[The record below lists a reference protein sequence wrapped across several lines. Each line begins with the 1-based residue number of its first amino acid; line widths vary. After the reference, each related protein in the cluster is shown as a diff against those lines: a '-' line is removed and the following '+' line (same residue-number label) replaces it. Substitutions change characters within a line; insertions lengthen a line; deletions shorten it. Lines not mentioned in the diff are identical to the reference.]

1 MVDTA
6 GADIGG
12 ADTAGDIAPDTAGN
26 SARSRS
32 EPGIDHKVI
41 PTYLFNV
48 VGAVLAERHVDPRIM
63 VTGTGLSLESLYDQQ
78 TRVSFREAIQIFSN
92 AVDHSPS
99 PDLGLLVASRECF
112 SDWGML
118 GYAIASCR
126 HPEDA
131 IDFSNRL
138 YAASTNLTPMHS
150 LREQDGSYV
159 TYVTP
164 TFPVGRILPFLI
176 EETFGGIVNVLRA
189 LMAPTTG
196 KPLAPKEVQLSYAPP
211 SYEHRYVEFFQCPV
225 SFNRGVNKM
234 IWRTEDARRPFNS
247 HNPTTAKLA
256 VKLCEQFLS
265 ETSDE
270 RGLVFD
276 IRCRLLRSPGNF
288 PSPRVLAAEL
298 NTSERSLSRTLK
310 NLGTSYQEILDRV
323 REKIATEYLMT
334 SDLRL
339 DDIAALTGF
348 SDAGNFHRAFRKW
361 TGKPPSAFRAQAK
374 DSRLQ

>member
-1 MVDTA
+1 M
-6 GADIGG
+6 ADI
-12 ADTAGDIAPDTAGN
+12 AGEPPQFPL
-26 SARSRS
+26 
-32 EPGIDHKVI
+32 EPGIDNKVI

-48 VGAVLAERHVDPRIM
+48 VGAVLEERHVDPKVM
-63 VTGTGLSLESLYDQQ
+63 VAGTGLSLDALYDQQ

-126 HPEDA
+126 HPEEA

-150 LREQDGSYV
+150 RREDGSYV
-159 TYVTP
+159 TYVSP

-189 LMAPTTG
+189 LTAPING

-211 SYEHRYVEFFQCPV
+211 SYEHKYVEFFQCPIT
-225 SFNRGVNKM
+225 FNCGVNKM
-234 IWRTEDARRPFNS
+234 IWRPEDGRRPFNN

-265 ETSDE
+265 ETSGE

-276 IRCRLLRSPGNF
+276 IRCRLLRSPGDF
-288 PSPRVLAAEL
+288 PSPRTLAAEL
-298 NTSERSLSRTLK
+298 NTSERSLSRALK

-361 TGKPPSAFRAQAK
+361 TGKPPSAFRAQGK
-374 DSRLQ
+374 DSHPEQHA

>member
-1 MVDTA
+1 MVNTA
-6 GADIGG
+6 WVS
-12 ADTAGDIAPDTAGN
+12 TARAP
-26 SARSRS
+26 S
-32 EPGIDHKVI
+32 EPGIDNKVI

-48 VGAVLAERHVDPRIM
+48 VGAVLRERHVDPQVM
-63 VTGTGLSLESLYDQQ
+63 VTGTGLSLEALYDQQ

-99 PDLGLLVASRECF
+99 PDLGLLVASRE
-112 SDWGML
+112 
-118 GYAIASCR
+118 
-126 HPEDA
+126 
-131 IDFSNRL
+131 FSNRL

-150 LREQDGSYV
+150 MRQEDGTYV
-159 TYVTP
+159 TFVTP

-189 LMAPTTG
+189 LMAPAAG
-196 KPLAPKEVQLSYAPP
+196 KPIAPKEVQLSYAPP
-211 SYEHRYVEFFQCPV
+211 SYEHKYVEFFQCPIT
-225 SFNRGVNKM
+225 FNCAVNKI
-234 IWRTEDARRPFNS
+234 IWRAEDARRPFNN

-265 ETSDE
+265 ETSEE

-276 IRCRLLRSPGNF
+276 IRCRLLRSPGDF
-288 PSPRVLAAEL
+288 PSPKTLAAEL
-298 NTSERSLSRTLK
+298 NTSERSLSRALK
-310 NLGTSYQEILDRV
+310 SLGTSYQEILDRV
-323 REKIATEYLMT
+323 RERIATEYLTT

-361 TGKPPSAFRAQAK
+361 TGKPPSAFRAQAR
-374 DSRLQ
+374 DNRPEHRDEAACRT

>member
-1 MVDTA
+1 MD
-6 GADIGG
+6 
-12 ADTAGDIAPDTAGN
+12 
-26 SARSRS
+26 SA
-32 EPGIDHKVI
+32 GIDSKVI

-48 VGAVLAERHVDPRIM
+48 VGGVLEEQRVDPNVM
-63 VTGTGLSLESLYDQQ
+63 VAGTGLTLAALYDQQ
-78 TRVSFREAIQIFSN
+78 TRVSFREAIQILTN

-126 HPEDA
+126 DAEDA
-131 IDFSNRL
+131 IAFSNQL

-150 LREQDGSYV
+150 KLEDGTYV

-189 LMAPTTG
+189 LLAPG
-196 KPLAPKEVQLSYAPP
+196 KPISPREVQLSYAAP
-211 SYEHRYVEFFQCPV
+211 SYEHKYVEFFQCPV
-225 SFNRGVNKM
+225 NFNCGVNKM
-234 IWRTEDARRPFNS
+234 IWRMEDARRPFNA

-265 ETSDE
+265 ETAQE

-288 PSPRVLAAEL
+288 PSPKELAAEL
-298 NTSERSLSRTLK
+298 NTSERSLSRALK
-310 NLGTSYQEILDRV
+310 NLGTSYQQILNQARQ
-323 REKIATEYLMT
+323 KIATEYLMT

-339 DDIAALTGF
+339 EDIAALTGF

-361 TGKPPSAFRAQAK
+361 TGKAPSAFRDGAGE
-374 DSRLQ
+374 SG

>member
-1 MVDTA
+1 MVNT
-6 GADIGG
+6 
-12 ADTAGDIAPDTAGN
+12 
-26 SARSRS
+26 
-32 EPGIDHKVI
+32 GIDDKVI

-48 VGAVLAERHVDPRIM
+48 VGAVLEEQHVDPNVM
-63 VTGTGLSLESLYDQQ
+63 VAGTALSLEALYDQQ
-78 TRVSFREAIQIFSN
+78 TRVSFREAIQIFTN
-92 AVDHSPS
+92 AVDRSPS

-131 IDFSNRL
+131 IEFGNRL

-150 LREQDGSYV
+150 RSEDGTYV
-159 TYVTP
+159 TYVTS

-189 LMAPTTG
+189 LVAPG
-196 KPLAPKEVQLSYAPP
+196 KPISPKEVQFSYAPP
-211 SYEHRYVEFFQCPV
+211 SYEDKYVEFFQCPV

-234 IWRTEDARRPFNS
+234 IWRPEDARRPFNN

-265 ETSDE
+265 ETAGE

-288 PSPRVLAAEL
+288 PSPKALAAEL
-298 NTSERSLSRTLK
+298 NTSERSLSRALK
-310 NLGTSYQEILDRV
+310 NLGTSYQEILDQA

-348 SDAGNFHRAFRKW
+348 SDAGNFHRAFKKW
-361 TGKPPSAFRAQAK
+361 TGKAPSAFRDGSAA
-374 DSRLQ
+374 

>member
-1 MVDTA
+1 MGDTRFTS
-6 GADIGG
+6 GQFIF
-12 ADTAGDIAPDTAGN
+12 
-26 SARSRS
+26 
-32 EPGIDHKVI
+32 EPGMDTKVI

-48 VGAVLAERHVDPRIM
+48 VGAVLEERHVDPKIM
-63 VTGTGLSLESLYDQQ
+63 VTGTGLSLEALYDQQ

-99 PDLGLLVASRECF
+99 PELGLLVASRECF

-131 IDFSNRL
+131 IAFSNQL

-150 LREQDGSYV
+150 RREEDGTYV

-189 LMAPTTG
+189 LMTPSTG
-196 KPLAPKEVQLSYAPP
+196 KPIAPKEVQLSYARP
-211 SYEHRYVEFFQCPV
+211 SYEHKYTEFFQCPV

-234 IWRTEDARRPFNS
+234 IWRAEDARRPFNN

-256 VKLCEQFLS
+256 VKLCEQLLS
-265 ETSDE
+265 ETTGE
-270 RGLVFD
+270 PGLVFN

-288 PSPRVLAAEL
+288 PSPRTLAAEL
-298 NTSERSLSRTLK
+298 NTSERSLSRALRK
-310 NLGTSYQEILDRV
+310 LGTSYQEILDGV
-323 REKIATEYLMT
+323 REKIATEYLTT

-361 TGKPPSAFRAQAK
+361 TGKPPSAFRARAKHSREERYDEIARQA
-374 DSRLQ
+374 